1 MKAIFNNI
9 GVLSSR
15 PPPAT
20 CLFSISGGKPSS
32 SLVVSK
38 ASTPNPTTI
47 RRSGNYKPT
56 MWDFQYI
63 QSVNNR
69 YAGDK
74 YMERLDKVKK
84 EMKKNLMMM
93 VEGSIEELDFK
104 LELIDN
110 LERLGVS
117 YHFKN
122 EIMQILKSV
131 HDQIS
136 CSDNSL
142 YSTALKFRLLR
153 QHGFHI
159 SQDIFNNFKDVNG
172 DVKQSICN
180 DIKGLLELYETSFL
194 STESESETTL
204 RNVTRFTEAHLK
216 NYVCNHS
223 CGDQYN
229 NIMMELVVHALELSR
244 HWMMPRLETRWY
256 ISIYE
261 RMPNANPLLLEL
273 AKLDFNIVQ
282 ATHQHDLK
290 ILSRWWK
297 NICLAE
303 KLSFSRNRLVE
314 NLFWAVGTNF
324 EPQHSYF
331 RRLITKIIAFVGIID
346 DIYDVYGTLDE
357 LELFTL
363 AVQRWDTKAMENL
376 PDYMKVCYL
385 ALINTTNEVAYEVLK
400 KHDIN
405 VLPYLTKSWTDLCKS
420 YLQEARW
427 YYNGYKPSLEEY
439 IDNGWISIAVP
450 MVLVHALF
458 LVTNQ
463 INKEALDSL
472 TNYHNIIRWS
482 ATIFRFNDD
491 LGTSSDELKRGDV
504 PKSIQCYMNEKGVS
518 EEEAR
523 EHIRFLIK
531 ETWELMNSSAHKE
544 NSLFSETFIEIAKN
558 IARTAHCMYL
568 KGDSHGI
575 QNTDIKS
582 SISNIL
588 FHPIII

>member
-1 MKAIFNNI
+1 ADPTCSFHQQKRVTKYI
-9 GVLSSR
+9 VL
-15 PPPAT
+15 
-20 CLFSISGGKPSS
+20 ISLK
-32 SLVVSK
+32 
-38 ASTPNPTTI
+38 
-47 RRSGNYKPT
+47 
-56 MWDFQYI
+56 FQYI
-63 QSVNNR
+63 QSVNNN
-69 YAGDK
+69 YVGDK
-74 YMERLDKVKK
+74 YMERFDKVKK
-84 EMKKNLMMM
+84 EMKKNLMM
-93 VEGSIEELDFK
+93 VERSIQELDVK

-110 LERLGVS
+110 LQRLGVS
-117 YHFKN
+117 YHFN
-122 EIMQILKSV
+122 DEIMQILKSV
-131 HDQIS
+131 HDQNAATA
-136 CSDNSL
+136 DSL
-142 YSTALKFRLLR
+142 YSTALKFRLFR

-159 SQDIFNNFKDVNG
+159 SQ
-172 DVKQSICN
+172 
-180 DIKGLLELYETSFL
+180 E
-194 STESESETTL
+194 
-204 RNVTRFTEAHLK
+204 R
-216 NYVCNHS
+216 
-223 CGDQYN
+223 
-229 NIMMELVVHALELSR
+229 NIMMELVVHALELPR

-282 ATHQHDLK
+282 ATHQQDLK

-297 NICLAE
+297 STCLAE
-303 KLSFSRNRLVE
+303 KLSFSRDRLVG
-314 NLFWAVGTNF
+314 NLFWAVGTIF

-331 RRLITKIIAFVGIID
+331 RILITKVIVFIAIVD
-346 DIYDVYGTLDE
+346 DIYDVYGTLDD
-357 LELFTL
+357 LELFTH
-363 AVQRWDTKAMENL
+363 AIQRWDTKAMEDL

-385 ALINTTNEVAYEVLK
+385 ALINTTNKVAYEVLK
-400 KHDIN
+400 KHDIT

-439 IDNGWISIAVP
+439 MDNGWISIAVP

-463 INKEALDSL
+463 ITKEALDSL
-472 TNYHNIIRWS
+472 TNYPDIIRWS

-491 LGTSSDELKRGDV
+491 FGTSSDELRRGDV

-531 ETWELMNSSAHKE
+531 EIWELMNSSAHKE

-588 FHPIII
+588 FHPITMEYIPNVPLLLK